1 MNLMPTLAEIQNV
14 LSKAVEVHRLQD
26 IQQQNIIIQQQQ
38 LAVQAQQLAAQRLAQ
53 VQMLQPAAEE
63 ILRKKEQEKSKYSDD
78 GKRERNSST
87 RRAKKNH
94 IKPTDDEHSVDI
106 RI

>member
-1 MNLMPTLAEIQNV
+1 MPTLNEIQNV

-53 VQMLQPAAEE
+53 VRVLQPTAEE
-63 ILRKKEQEKSKYSDD
+63 IFRKKEQEKSQFSDD
-78 GKRERNSST
+78 DKREKNPSK
-87 RRAKKNH
+87 RRAKKIH